1 MNNVDY
7 RKKQT
12 ELGESYSAS
21 TELIAN
27 WFRLRQTALFFVGG
41 EGVGSGGIE
50 ALFRKARSA
59 STPSPPVELTL
70 ADDIEMMW
78 SPSFTRFSSDDY

>member
-1 MNNVDY
+1 MALVTNHVMNNVDY

-27 WFRLRQTALFFVGG
+27 
-41 EGVGSGGIE
+41 
-50 ALFRKARSA
+50 
-59 STPSPPVELTL
+59 
-70 ADDIEMMW
+70 
-78 SPSFTRFSSDDY
+78 